1 MMLGT
6 FALVCVWAA
15 VVVVEAVAAHAAVYA
30 VMAAVEADERARV
43 EAKAERARAEAEAW
57 EARRAEAE
65 RARAAAAVTLVQLWT
80 QKDLP
85 LEILTTSP
93 AFKEWPTSRACK
105 VLTNIGYRQPK
116 RKAAA

>member
-1 MMLGT
+1 MLGT

-15 VVVVEAVAAHAAVYA
+15 AVAAHAVAAHAAVYA
-30 VMAAVEADERARV
+30 VMAA
-43 EAKAERARAEAEAW
+43 
-57 EARRAEAE
+57 AEAE

-116 RKAAA
+116 RKAAAA